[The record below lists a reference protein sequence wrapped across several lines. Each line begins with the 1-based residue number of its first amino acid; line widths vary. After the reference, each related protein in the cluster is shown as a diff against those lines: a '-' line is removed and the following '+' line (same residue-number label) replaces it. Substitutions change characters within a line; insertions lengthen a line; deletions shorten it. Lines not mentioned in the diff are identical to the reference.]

1 MKPEKS
7 NLFTPLK
14 IGNLEIK
21 NRVVMPPMCM
31 YSAEDGYV
39 NDWHIQHYST
49 RAIGGAGLIIVE
61 ATGVLPY
68 VSSITDNDLAIWDDK
83 YIDGLSKLVKAIKD
97 NGAAAA
103 IQINHAGRKCES
115 VKIDKI
121 YAPSAIAFNDKY
133 RTPVEMTKDDI
144 NEVVDA
150 FVKAFVRAKKAGFD
164 MIEVHAAHG
173 YLIST
178 FLSPLSNKRTDEYGK
193 NRAKILEDILRKGK
207 EAVGKDYP
215 IQIRIS
221 SYDWKEGGNTVKD
234 FADMLKPLEDEG
246 LFDAI
251 NVSTGAVTADGKII
265 PYDGYQVPFCR
276 ELKLYMK
283 VPCIGGGLIYDP
295 KMANM
300 MVRNGAADA
309 IYIGREMLRNP
320 YWALQAARTL
330 GIDVPFPKQYEMAKR

>member
-39 NDWHIQHYST
+39 NDWYIQHYVT
-49 RAIGGAGLIIVE
+49 RAIGGTGLIIVE

-68 VSSITDNDLAIWDDK
+68 VSSITDGDLGIWDDK

>member
-49 RAIGGAGLIIVE
+49 RAIGGTGLIIVE

-320 YWALQAARTL
+320 YWALQAARIL
-330 GIDVPFPKQYEMAKR
+330 GIDVPFPKQYEQAKR

>member
-14 IGNLEIK
+14 IGSLEIK

-31 YSAEDGYV
+31 YSAEDGYI
-39 NDWHIQHYST
+39 NDWYIQHYAT
-49 RAIGGAGLIIVE
+49 RAIGGTGLVIVE

-68 VSSITDNDLAIWDDK
+68 VSSITDGDLGIWDDK
-83 YIDGLSKLVKAIKD
+83 YIDGLSKLVNAIKS
-97 NGAAAA
+97 NGASAG

-121 YAPSAIAFNDKY
+121 YAPTAEAFNDKY

-193 NRAKILEDILRKGK
+193 NRAKILEEILRKGK

-234 FADMLKPLEDEG
+234 FVDMLKPLEAEG
-246 LFDAI
+246 LFDSI

-265 PYDGYQVPFCR
+265 PYEGYQIPFCR
-276 ELKLYMK
+276 ELKQYMK
-283 VPCIGGGLIYDP
+283 VPCIGGGLITDP

-300 MVRNGAADA
+300 IVRNGAADA
-309 IYIGREMLRNP
+309 VYIGRELLRNP

-330 GIDVPFPKQYEMAKR
+330 GIDVPFPKQYEQAKR

>member
-1 MKPEKS
+1 MKAEKS

-14 IGNLEIK
+14 IGNIEIK

-39 NDWHIQHYST
+39 NDWHLQHYAA
-49 RAIGGAGLIIVE
+49 RAIGGTGLIIVE

-68 VSSITDNDLAIWDDK
+68 VSSITDNDLGIWDDK
-83 YIDGLSKLVKAIKD
+83 YIDGLSKLVKVIKD
-97 NGAAAA
+97 NGASAC

-115 VKIDKI
+115 VKVDKI
-121 YAPSAIAFNDKY
+121 YAPSAEAFNDKY
-133 RTPVEMTKDDI
+133 RTPVEMTQDDI

-164 MIEVHAAHG
+164 MVEVHAAHG
-173 YLIST
+173 YLVST

-193 NRAKILEDILRKGK
+193 NRAKILEEILRKGK

-221 SYDWKEGGNTVKD
+221 SYDWREGGNTVKD
-234 FADMLKPLEDEG
+234 FVEMLKPLEEEG
-246 LFDAI
+246 LFDSI

-265 PYDGYQVPFCR
+265 PYEGYQIPFCR
-276 ELKLYMK
+276 EIKQYMK
-283 VPCIGGGLIYDP
+283 VPCIGGGLLTDA

-300 MVRNGAADA
+300 IVRNSAADA
-309 IYIGREMLRNP
+309 VYIGRELLRNP
-320 YWALQAARTL
+320 YWALQAARIL
-330 GIDVPFPKQYEMAKR
+330 GIDVPFPKQYEQAKR

>member
-1 MKPEKS
+1 MKLEKS

-39 NDWHIQHYST
+39 NDWYIQHYVT
-49 RAIGGAGLIIVE
+49 RAIGGTGLIIVE

-68 VSSITDNDLAIWDDK
+68 VSSITDGDLAIWDDK
-83 YIDGLSKLVKAIKD
+83 YIDGLSKLVKAVKS
-97 NGAAAA
+97 NGAAIG

-115 VKIDKI
+115 KKVDKI
-121 YAPSAIAFNDKY
+121 YAPTAEAFNDKY
-133 RTPVEMTKDDI
+133 RTPVEMTKEDI
-144 NEVVDA
+144 NQVVDA

-164 MIEVHAAHG
+164 MIEIHAAHG

-193 NRAKILEDILRKGK
+193 NRAKILEEILRKGK

-234 FADMLKPLEDEG
+234 FADMLKPLEAEG
-246 LFDAI
+246 LFDSI

-265 PYDGYQVPFCR
+265 PYEGYQIPFCR
-276 ELKLYMK
+276 ELKQYMK
-283 VPCIGGGLIYDP
+283 VPCIGGGLITDP

-300 MVRNGAADA
+300 IVRNGAADA
-309 IYIGREMLRNP
+309 VYIGRELLRNP

-330 GIDVPFPKQYEMAKR
+330 GIDVPFPKQYEQAKR

>member
-1 MKPEKS
+1 MKVEKS

-49 RAIGGAGLIIVE
+49 RAIGGCGLIIVE

-68 VSSITDNDLAIWDDK
+68 VSSITDNDLGLWDDK
-83 YIDGLSKLVKAIKD
+83 YIDGLSKLVNAIKS
-97 NGAAAA
+97 NGASAG

-115 VKIDKI
+115 VKTDKI

-144 NEVVDA
+144 KNTVDA

-164 MIEVHAAHG
+164 IIEIHAAHG
-173 YLIST
+173 YLISE
-178 FLSPLSNKRTDEYGK
+178 FLSPLSNKRTDEYGQK
-193 NRAKILEDILRKGK
+193 KVKILEDVLRNGRD
-207 EAVGKDYP
+207 ALGKDYP

-221 SYDWKEGGNTVKD
+221 SYDWREDGNTVKD
-234 FADMLKPLEDEG
+234 FVNMLKPLEDEG
-246 LFDAI
+246 LFDSI
-251 NVSTGAVTADGKII
+251 NVSTGAVTSDGKII
-265 PYDGYQVPFCR
+265 PYEGYQIPFCR
-276 ELKLYMK
+276 ELKQYFK
-283 VPCIGGGLIYDP
+283 VPCIGGGLLSDP

-300 MVRNGAADA
+300 IVRNGASDA
-309 IYIGREMLRNP
+309 VYIGRELLRNP
-320 YWALQAARTL
+320 YWALQAARSL
-330 GIDVPFPKQYEMAKR
+330 GIDITFPKQYEQAKR

>member
-1 MKPEKS
+1 MKAEKS

-14 IGNLEIK
+14 IGNIEIK

-39 NDWHIQHYST
+39 NDWHIQHYAT
-49 RAIGGAGLIIVE
+49 RAIGGTGLIIVE
-61 ATGVLPY
+61 ATGVLPH

-83 YIDGLSKLVKAIKD
+83 YIDGLTKLVNAVHA
-97 NGAAAA
+97 NGAKIG
-103 IQINHAGRKCES
+103 IQLGHAGRKCES
-115 VKIDKI
+115 TKIDKI
-121 YAPSAIAFNDKY
+121 YAPSAIAFNEKY
-133 RTPVEMTKDDI
+133 RTPVEMTQSDI
-144 NEVVDA
+144 NEVIDA
-150 FVKAFVRAKKAGFD
+150 FANAALRAKKAGFD
-164 MIEVHAAHG
+164 IIELHAAHG

-193 NRAKILEDILRKGK
+193 NRAKFLEEILKKCR
-207 EAVGKDYP
+207 EAVGSDYP

-234 FADMLKPLEDEG
+234 FAEMLKPLEEAKLIDSI
-246 LFDAI
+246 D
-251 NVSTGAVTADGKII
+251 VSTGAVTADGKII
-265 PYDGYQVPFCR
+265 PYEGYQVPFCR
-276 ELKLYMK
+276 ELKQYMT

-309 IYIGREMLRNP
+309 IYIGRELLRNP

-330 GIDVPFPKQYEMAKR
+330 GIDVPFPKQYEQAKR

>member
-49 RAIGGAGLIIVE
+49 RAIGGTGLIIVE

-193 NRAKILEDILRKGK
+193 NRVKILEEILRKGK

-234 FADMLKPLEDEG
+234 FVDMLKPLEEQG
-246 LFDAI
+246 LFDSI

-265 PYDGYQVPFCR
+265 PYEGYQIPFCR
-276 ELKLYMK
+276 EIKQYMK
-283 VPCIGGGLIYDP
+283 VPCIGGGLLTDA

-300 MVRNGAADA
+300 IVRNGAADA
-309 IYIGREMLRNP
+309 VYIGREILRNP

>member
-14 IGNLEIK
+14 IGSLEIK

-39 NDWHIQHYST
+39 NDWYLQHYAT
-49 RAIGGAGLIIVE
+49 RAIGGTGLIIVE

-68 VSSITDNDLAIWDDK
+68 VSSITDGDLAIWDDK
-83 YIDGLSKLVKAIKD
+83 YIDGLSKLVNAIKS
-97 NGAAAA
+97 NGGAAA

-115 VKIDKI
+115 AKVDKI
-121 YAPSAIAFNDKY
+121 YAPTAEAFNDKY
-133 RTPVEMTKDDI
+133 RTPVEMTKEDI
-144 NEVVDA
+144 NQVVDA

-164 MIEVHAAHG
+164 MIEIHAAHG

-193 NRAKILEDILRKGK
+193 NRVKILEEILRKGK

-234 FADMLKPLEDEG
+234 FADMLKPLEQEG
-246 LFDAI
+246 LFDSI

-265 PYDGYQVPFCR
+265 PYEGYQIPFCR
-276 ELKLYMK
+276 ELKQYIK
-283 VPCIGGGLIYDP
+283 VPCIGGGLLTDP

-300 MVRNGAADA
+300 IVRNSAADA
-309 IYIGREMLRNP
+309 VYIGRELLRNP
-320 YWALQAARTL
+320 YWALQAARIL
-330 GIDVPFPKQYEMAKR
+330 GIDVPFPKQYEQAKR

>member
-97 NGAAAA
+97 NGAAAG

-309 IYIGREMLRNP
+309 IYIGRELLRNP

-330 GIDVPFPKQYEMAKR
+330 GIDVPFPKQYEQAKR

>member
-21 NRVVMPPMCM
+21 NRIVMPPMCM
-31 YSAEDGYV
+31 YSAEDGFV
-39 NDWHIQHYST
+39 NDWHIQHYTT
-49 RAIGGAGLIIVE
+49 RAIGGVGLIIVE

-83 YIDGLSKLVKAIKD
+83 YIDGLSKLVQAVHN
-97 NGAAAA
+97 NGAKIG

-115 VKIDKI
+115 VKTDKI
-121 YAPSAIAFNDKY
+121 HAPSPIAFNDKY
-133 RTPVEMTKDDI
+133 RVPVEMTKEDI

-150 FVKAFVRAKKAGFD
+150 FANAFKRAVKAGFD
-164 MIEVHAAHG
+164 LIEIHAAHG
-173 YLIST
+173 YLISE

-193 NRAKILEDILRKGK
+193 NRVKILEEILRIGIEAIGK
-207 EAVGKDYP
+207 EFP

-221 SYDWKEGGNTVKD
+221 SYDWKEDGNTVKD
-234 FADMLKPLEDEG
+234 FAEMLKPLENEN
-246 LFDAI
+246 LFNSI

-265 PYDGYQVPFCR
+265 PYEGYQIPFAR
-276 ELKLYMK
+276 ELKQYMS
-283 VPCIGGGLIYDP
+283 VPCIGGGLLSDP

-300 MVRNGAADA
+300 IVRNGAADA
-309 IYIGREMLRNP
+309 VYIGRELLRNP
-320 YWALQAARTL
+320 YWGLQAARTL
-330 GIDVPFPKQYEMAKR
+330 GIDIPFPKQYEQAKR

>member
-49 RAIGGAGLIIVE
+49 RAIGGTGLIIVE